1 MPEVLDISSDEEE
14 GLEESLTVTDFSWIR
29 EMLQTSDE
37 ESDDSVEVVVIH
49 ENRPQMKAKSSTLTV
64 KDVGDDDDD
73 DDDCVILEGDPEN
86 SVASVE
92 EEANGSDELLV
103 IGEKGQVC
111 VSLLYS
117 FVCDCAH
124 ENYFKNLSC
133 YWKQSLFCFGLCWRH
148 AHCLC
153 CLVMSI
159 L

>member
-1 MPEVLDISSDEEE
+1 MKL
-14 GLEESLTVTDFSWIR
+14 LKESLTVTDFSWIR

-49 ENRPQMKAKSSTLTV
+49 ENRPQMKSKSSTLTV

>member
-1 MPEVLDISSDEEE
+1 
-14 GLEESLTVTDFSWIR
+14 
-29 EMLQTSDE
+29 
-37 ESDDSVEVVVIH
+37 
-49 ENRPQMKAKSSTLTV
+49 MKSKSSTLTV

>member
-1 MPEVLDISSDEEE
+1 MNFAGFFAAKFISWLVFWFMLKVVFVVFITVLHCVSSI
-14 GLEESLTVTDFSWIR
+14 LDFI
-29 EMLQTSDE
+29 
-37 ESDDSVEVVVIH
+37 IH
-49 ENRPQMKAKSSTLTV
+49 PNANLHFQFS
-64 KDVGDDDDD
+64 G
-73 DDDCVILEGDPEN
+73 VILEGDPEN